1 MNGKKTGKFL
11 FLLLLVSLV
20 TIVMPLVQ
28 AQEMN
33 NTTGEESQTFQRE
46 EGEIVDL
53 TGWKIFFN
61 WVNFGILMYILH
73 RFLTKPVLEFLDKRK
88 EEIQS
93 NLKHSEKARE
103 DADKI
108 LAEYREKMANA
119 RREAMEVMEKAKKRG
134 AEKEKELYAEAREKA
149 REMLEE
155 ARSEIRG
162 EVEKARKELVSD
174 VGQLSV
180 KIASSIIE
188 KEIDEQL
195 NEEFIRKQVE
205 KFGDSR

>member
-1 MNGKKTGKFL
+1 MNGKKMGKIL
-11 FLLLLVSLV
+11 LLLLLVTLV
-20 TIVMPLVQ
+20 GFAVPLVQ
-28 AQEMN
+28 AQE
-33 NTTGEESQTFQRE
+33 TGETAAEEGQAFQRE

-53 TGWKIFFN
+53 TGWKIFWN
-61 WVNFGILMYILH
+61 WVNFGILLFILH
-73 RFLTKPVLEFLDKRK
+73 RFLTKPVLEFLDTRK
-88 EEIQS
+88 KEIQS
-93 NLKHSEKARE
+93 NLTQSQEARQE
-103 DADKI
+103 ADKI
-108 LAEYREKMANA
+108 LAEYRDKMANA

-149 REMLEE
+149 QEMLEE
-155 ARSEIRG
+155 AKGEIRG
-162 EVEKARKELVSD
+162 EVEKARKELVSE

-195 NEEFIRKQVE
+195 NEEYIQKQVE